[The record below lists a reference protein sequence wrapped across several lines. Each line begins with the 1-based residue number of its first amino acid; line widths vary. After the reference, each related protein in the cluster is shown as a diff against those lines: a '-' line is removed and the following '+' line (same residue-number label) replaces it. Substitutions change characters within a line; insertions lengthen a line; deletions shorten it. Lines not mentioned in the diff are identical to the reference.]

1 MGEARAELVVRRHV
15 EADITARWT
24 VLPLFERQLRMGMWL
39 AQSAL
44 L

>member
-15 EADITARWT
+15 EADITASGT
-24 VLPLFERQLRMGMWL
+24 VLPLFEQLRMGMWL